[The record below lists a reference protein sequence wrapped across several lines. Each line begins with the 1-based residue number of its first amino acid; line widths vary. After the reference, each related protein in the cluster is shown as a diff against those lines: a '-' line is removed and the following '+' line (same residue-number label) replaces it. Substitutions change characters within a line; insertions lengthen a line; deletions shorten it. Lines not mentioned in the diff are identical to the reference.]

1 MTDRAARTR
10 LAVLLALPGLVLA
23 GAGLFH
29 PHSLSHETSWRWFS
43 LHVPGLLVFPLVG
56 VALMVLV
63 RGRHDPLAWA
73 VRAGAYVYAT
83 FYTALDVI
91 SGMAAGWVTHELG
104 PGVERPEEVS
114 LLFRLGTP
122 VGEVGSWALLATTV
136 LLVADLARRR
146 RLPAAGAGLVL
157 VVGAWLVHVDHIF
170 APTGVVGCALLGLG
184 TAAVALLDVSD
195 IPHGEAVTKR

>member
-1 MTDRAARTR
+1 MTDRAGRLR
-10 LAVLLALPGLVLA
+10 LAVLLALPGLALA

-29 PHSLSHETSWRWFS
+29 PHSLSYETSWRWFS

-63 RGRHDPLAWA
+63 RGRRDPLAWA
-73 VRAGAYVYAT
+73 TRLGAYVYAT

-91 SGMAAGWVTHELG
+91 SGMGAGWVTYQLG

-122 VGEVGSWALLATTV
+122 IGEVGSWALLATTV
-136 LLVADLARRR
+136 LLAADLARRR
-146 RLPAAGAGLVL
+146 RLPAAGASLVL
-157 VVGAWLVHVDHIF
+157 VTGAWLVHIDHIF

-184 TAAVALLDVSD
+184 TAAVWLLDVSD
-195 IPHGEAVTKR
+195 IPHGEPVTKR